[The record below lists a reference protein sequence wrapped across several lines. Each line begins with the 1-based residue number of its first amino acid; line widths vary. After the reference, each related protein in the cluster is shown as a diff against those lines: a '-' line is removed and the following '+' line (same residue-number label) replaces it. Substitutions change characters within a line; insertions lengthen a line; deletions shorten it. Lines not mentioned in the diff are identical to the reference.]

1 MGVKAE
7 PGSSQVASRH
17 GVHESRVR
25 GTGRFA
31 AVALALLMGLVLLAP
46 AGGAQT
52 LPTFTSITSYRV
64 SGSPN
69 YTAPGTEAFW
79 SSIPW
84 TEAPLTASVS
94 PGGGH
99 THNVSVKSANDGYNV
114 YVLFRWNDSDGPSYA
129 SNDEIYRAP
138 NGTLMPLTDE
148 ATANV
153 TQLYYNSTY
162 YYQDRAAIL
171 WFLADTSQLA
181 PAPAM
186 QLGTDGA
193 ITMGAADI
201 WHWQSNPTDNNP
213 LDDGFPGGYT
223 DPAGNAIYPANNL
236 SYAED
241 DYTNMTGFWIIP
253 GSFGAGAPN
262 LDPYAN
268 PYVVQVGNAFNST
281 TKQWTVEMVRSF
293 TTTHATPYRVQLTA
307 GSSYFVAFAIWNG
320 KLGESAEFK
329 SVSQWYNLTISNEP
343 AGTTVPPVSS
353 GGVSPTLAG
362 VVAAGTLI
370 VGVAAGMVLRSRG
383 EERRR

>member
-1 MGVKAE
+1 MDAKAGPHSPDGRE
-7 PGSSQVASRH
+7 RRRGQEFRF
-17 GVHESRVR
+17 R
-25 GTGRFA
+25 GTLRLA
-31 AVALALLMGLVLLAP
+31 AVAAALLMGLVLLAP
-46 AGGAQT
+46 AGDSQT

-64 SGSPN
+64 SGAPN

-79 SSIPW
+79 SAIPW
-84 TEAPLTASVS
+84 TEAPLAASVS

-99 THNVSVKSANDGYNV
+99 TKNVSVKSANDGYNV
-114 YVLFRWNDSDGPSYA
+114 YVLFRWNDSVGPSYA
-129 SNDEIYRAP
+129 SNDELYTAP
-138 NGTLMPLTDE
+138 NGTLMPLTDA
-148 ATANV
+148 ATATV
-153 TQLYYNSTY
+153 TQLFYNSTY
-162 YYQDRAAIL
+162 YYQDRAALL

-186 QLGTDGA
+186 QLGTNGA

-201 WHWQSNPTDNNP
+201 WHWQSNPTDSNP

-262 LDPYAN
+262 LDPYAD
-268 PYVVQVGNAFNST
+268 PYVIHVGNAFDNV

-293 TTTHATPYRVQLTA
+293 TTTHATPYRIQLTP

-320 KLGESAEFK
+320 KQGESAEFK

-343 AGTTVPPVSS
+343 AGTTPPPVSG